1 MYSGTETCLCC
12 ITMFCQS
19 NSSNVTDSS
28 PNVKGIARLE
38 HMVHN
43 LMKKAGIK
51 PSIKAMPAKAVK
63 NPSIYKKLV
72 PSWFS
77 FKDWDTMEDADVFFN
92 SNLKSL
98 VTLNWKRFL
107 LAIEISWEN
116 VHFLF
121 LFFTRTNLALMKQ
134 WRICQRRWTSSPKIS
149 SLTLL
154 HTLSADLRTAG
165 PWPVYWLTYFIL
177 QIRLP
182 WCRGWQRPVQMWC
195 GASERLS
202 VPRPGDDVSG
212 KYLYLLFDKNL
223 QTYSIKT

>member
-1 MYSGTETCLCC
+1 MLRGTETCLCC
-12 ITMFCQS
+12 ITMLCHS
-19 NSSNVTDSS
+19 NTSNVTEPS

-51 PSIKAMPAKAVK
+51 PSIKAIPERAIK
-63 NPSIYKKLV
+63 NPSIYKSLV

-77 FKDWDTMEDADVFFN
+77 FKDWDTMDADVFFN

-121 LFFTRTNLALMKQ
+121 LFFTRTNLARVKH
-134 WRICQRRWTSSPKIS
+134 WIRICQRRWTSYPKIS
-149 SLTLL
+149 SPTSL
-154 HTLSADLRTAG
+154 HTFSAEVRTVV
-165 PWPVYWLTYFIL
+165 PWTVKLLTYL
-177 QIRLP
+177 LSRLDYDDVESARDQCRCGVEP
-182 WCRGWQRPVQMWC
+182 RKGCQCRGQMITC
-195 GASERLS
+195 RE
-202 VPRPGDDVSG
+202 
-212 KYLYLLFDKNL
+212 NL
-223 QTYSIKT
+223 CICCLTKTCKHIQ